1 MKNIEELKLL
11 ILPDTDGQISIGWF
25 PAGPGGDY
33 LDEKIFKGPL
43 ARMAHEALDHIKRNF
58 LREMVIKFPDR
69 AESRRVSNFPYP
81 AVEEALM
88 NALYH
93 RSYQEPDPVE
103 VRISPDELVV
113 LSFPGPDRSISLENL
128 RNGRAV
134 SRRYRNRRIG
144 DFLKELDLTEGRS
157 TGVPK
162 ILKVMEQNGSPP
174 PIFETDDERIAFVIR
189 LPVQPVFLHA
199 QTDTVRYKVFLNK
212 KQQGPYTLAEMAQLI
227 ARGEVQAQTKVWL
240 MSFNPLKDKWQTAL
254 SRADLAGMFDQAAP
268 DSAVEDAIP
277 DPE

>member
-1 MKNIEELKLL
+1 MIFEKQEHYF
-11 ILPDTDGQISIGWF
+11 PGTQIDVVWF
-25 PAGPGGDY
+25 PDGAGGDL

-43 ARMAHEALDHIKRNF
+43 ARMANEALDHIKRNF
-58 LREMVIKFPDR
+58 LREMVIKYPDR
-69 AESRRVSNFPYP
+69 AESRRVSNFPYA

-128 RNGRAV
+128 KAGRAV

-157 TGVPK
+157 TGIPK
-162 ILKVMEQNGSPP
+162 ILKAMAQNGSPA
-174 PIFETDDERIAFVIR
+174 PIFESDDERIAFVIR
-189 LPVQPVFLHA
+189 LPVQPVFLS
-199 QTDTVRYKVFLNK
+199 TNPNRGLYKVFLNR
-212 KQQGPYTLAEMAQLI
+212 KQRGPYSLEEMAALI
-227 ARGEVQAQTKVWL
+227 ARAEVDAQTKVWN
-240 MSFNPLKDKWQTAL
+240 MAFSPKVGQWQSAI
-254 SRADLAGMFDQAAP
+254 SCDDLAPLFKNAMPDP
-268 DSAVEDAIP
+268 DSDDGIP

>member
-1 MKNIEELKLL
+1 MWWGLRCAKPTRQPTMLFLN
-11 ILPDTDGQISIGWF
+11 
-25 PAGPGGDY
+25 

-43 ARMAHEALDHIKRNF
+43 ARMAQEALDHIKRNF
-58 LREMVIKFPDR
+58 LREMVIKYPDR

-93 RSYQEPDPVE
+93 RSYQEPDPIE

-113 LSFPGPDRSISLENL
+113 LSFPGPDRSISMENL

-144 DFLKELDLTEGRS
+144 EFLKELDLTEGRS

-162 ILKVMEQNGSPP
+162 ILKAMEQNGSPP

-189 LPVQPVFLHA
+189 LPVQPVFLQA
-199 QTDTVRYKVFLNK
+199 QAASVRYKVFLNK
-212 KQQGPYTLAEMAQLI
+212 KQHGPYTLDEMARLI
-227 ARGEVQAQTKVWL
+227 ARGEVQAQTKVWS
-240 MSFNPLKDKWQTAL
+240 MSFNPLKDQWQTAI
-254 SRADLAGMFDQAAP
+254 SQADLAALFEKNAP
-268 DSAVEDAIP
+268 DSVIDDAIP